1 MKPLNVPDRSM
12 SDAAEV
18 SVKGDTACEVLP
30 LPVGNGNR
38 LRDVQELQAGRRH
51 WLGGMAAALLGGGA
65 FAVCP
70 GVVRAAAL
78 ASPERRTVSRSKA
91 TLPFPV
97 SRAVPGGVAVVPLG
111 AARRA
116 PKVIWNGIPVLVTG
130 SSSGWF
136 AVLGIPLHTLQDRLV
151 LEVQDAVSGAPRA
164 AKLAPAHDKGKGRD
178 VETTAT
184 ARAGKVQS
192 EASSTGLRRID
203 VPIHPHQ
210 YAEQHLKVAP
220 GQVTLSKEVLSRHL
234 RERKQSARVMA
245 TWTEPVPASLQL
257 RQPVPGVRSS
267 SFGLRRFFNG
277 QSRNP
282 HGGMDIAAPVGT
294 PVKAAAPGAVIDTGD
309 YFFNGNTVWVDHGAG
324 LLTMYC
330 HLDRIRARVGQRVRT
345 GDVIGTVGKTGRV
358 TGPHLHWSVCL
369 NRTMVDPALFLK
381 AEQPKKVARR
391 K

>member
-1 MKPLNVPDRSM
+1 MNVPDRSM
-12 SDAAEV
+12 SDVAEV
-18 SVKGDTACEVLP
+18 SVKPCGGDTACEVLP
-30 LPVGNGNR
+30 LPGRDGCR
-38 LRDVQELQAGRRH
+38 LWDVQGLQAGRRH
-51 WLGGMAAALLGGGA
+51 WLGSMAAVLLGGGA
-65 FAVCP
+65 LAAGP
-70 GVVRAAAL
+70 GVVWAAAR
-78 ASPERRTVSRSKA
+78 ATSQRKTVSRSQA
-91 TLPFPV
+91 ILPFPM

-116 PKVIWNGIPVLVTG
+116 PKAIWNGIPVLVTG

-151 LEVQDAVSGAPRA
+151 LEVQDAVSGAPRT
-164 AKLAPAHDKGKGRD
+164 AKLASAHDRGKSRD

-203 VPIHPHQ
+203 VPIQPHQ

-294 PVKAAAPGAVIDTGD
+294 PVKAAAPGVVIDTGD

-381 AEQPKKVARR
+381 AEQPKKAARR

>member
-1 MKPLNVPDRSM
+1 MNVPDRSM
-12 SDAAEV
+12 SDVAEV
-18 SVKGDTACEVLP
+18 SVKPCGGDTACEVLP
-30 LPVGNGNR
+30 PLGRNGGR
-38 LRDVQELQAGRRH
+38 LWDVQGLQAGRRQ
-51 WLGGMAAALLGGGA
+51 WLGSMAAVLLGGGA
-65 FAVCP
+65 LVVCP
-70 GVVRAAAL
+70 DVVRAAAR
-78 ASPERRTVSRSKA
+78 ASSERKTVSRLQA
-91 TLPFPV
+91 TLPFPM

-116 PKVIWNGIPVLVTG
+116 PKAIWNGIPVLVTG

-151 LEVQDAVSGAPRA
+151 LEVQDTVPGATRA
-164 AKLAPAHDKGKGRD
+164 GNQASTRGKGKARD
-178 VETTAT
+178 VETTAS
-184 ARAGKVQS
+184 APAGKVQS

-257 RQPVPGVRSS
+257 HQPVPGVRSS

-294 PVKAAAPGAVIDTGD
+294 PVKAAAPGVVIDTGD

-381 AEQPKKVARR
+381 AEQPKKAARR

>member
-1 MKPLNVPDRSM
+1 M
-12 SDAAEV
+12 
-18 SVKGDTACEVLP
+18 
-30 LPVGNGNR
+30 
-38 LRDVQELQAGRRH
+38 
-51 WLGGMAAALLGGGA
+51 
-65 FAVCP
+65 
-70 GVVRAAAL
+70 
-78 ASPERRTVSRSKA
+78 
-91 TLPFPV
+91 

-116 PKVIWNGIPVLVTG
+116 PKAIWNGIPVLVTG

-151 LEVQDAVSGAPRA
+151 LEVQDAASGAPRA
-164 AKLAPAHDKGKGRD
+164 AKQVSAHGKGKGRD
-178 VETTAT
+178 AETTAT
-184 ARAGKVQS
+184 AGAGKAQS
-192 EASSTGLRRID
+192 EAPPTGLRRID
-203 VPIHPHQ
+203 VPVHPHQ

-294 PVKAAAPGAVIDTGD
+294 PVKAAAPGVVIDTGD

-381 AEQPKKVARR
+381 AEQPKKAARH

>member
-1 MKPLNVPDRSM
+1 MPDVVQ
-12 SDAAEV
+12 A
-18 SVKGDTACEVLP
+18 SVKPSCSDTACEVLP
-30 LPVGNGNR
+30 SSCENGNR
-38 LRDVQELQAGRRH
+38 LCGVQGLQAGRRH
-51 WLGGMAAALLGGGA
+51 WLGSMAAALLGGGA
-65 FAVCP
+65 LAAGP
-70 GVVRAAAL
+70 GVVWAAAR
-78 ASPERRTVSRSKA
+78 ATSERKTVSRSQA
-91 TLPFPV
+91 TLPFPM

-116 PKVIWNGIPVLVTG
+116 PKAIWNGIPVLVTG

-151 LEVQDAVSGAPRA
+151 LEVQDAASGAPRA
-164 AKLAPAHDKGKGRD
+164 AKQVSAHDKGKGRD
-178 VETTAT
+178 AETTAT
-184 ARAGKVQS
+184 AGAGKAQS

-203 VPIHPHQ
+203 VPVRPYQ

-282 HGGMDIAAPVGT
+282 HGGMDIAAPMGT
-294 PVKAAAPGAVIDTGD
+294 PVKAAAPGVVIDTGD

-381 AEQPKKVARR
+381 AEQPKKAARH

>member
-1 MKPLNVPDRSM
+1 M
-12 SDAAEV
+12 
-18 SVKGDTACEVLP
+18 
-30 LPVGNGNR
+30 
-38 LRDVQELQAGRRH
+38 
-51 WLGGMAAALLGGGA
+51 
-65 FAVCP
+65 
-70 GVVRAAAL
+70 
-78 ASPERRTVSRSKA
+78 
-91 TLPFPV
+91 
-97 SRAVPGGVAVVPLG
+97 
-111 AARRA
+111 
-116 PKVIWNGIPVLVTG
+116 
-130 SSSGWF
+130 
-136 AVLGIPLHTLQDRLV
+136 LGIPLHTLQDRLV

-164 AKLAPAHDKGKGRD
+164 AKLASAHDRGKGRD
-178 VETTAT
+178 AETTAT
-184 ARAGKVQS
+184 AGAGKAQS
-192 EASSTGLRRID
+192 ETSSTGLRRID
-203 VPIHPHQ
+203 VPVHPHQ

-294 PVKAAAPGAVIDTGD
+294 PVKAAAPGVVIDTGD

-369 NRTMVDPALFLK
+369 NRTMVDPALFLR
-381 AEQPKKVARR
+381 AEQPKKAARR